1 MPGEQVIMEIV
12 IVWAVGRGD
21 IYTTQEEAAR
31 NAPKKPSWEAK
42 PRKRFALKVNGQLF
56 PVGTRSGDMP
66 MAGEWLFLLNDP
78 IELKD
83 EVKE

>member
-1 MPGEQVIMEIV
+1 MEIV

-21 IYTTQEEAAR
+21 FYTDREEAAR

-56 PVGTRSGDMP
+56 PIAARTEEP

-83 EVKE
+83 EVRE